1 MTDATTTSSA
11 SSPSRRP
18 RVVTLGETMG
28 MISSTQPGPL
38 AHASTMQLGIG
49 GSESN
54 VAIGL
59 SRLGVDAIWFGR
71 VGDDSVGRLVA
82 REVRAE
88 GVDARITID
97 DGATT
102 GLMIK
107 ERRTATSQNVT
118 YYRAGSA
125 GSRLSADDLDE
136 SAIASADVLH
146 VTGITP
152 ALSGSA
158 AQAVRRAADVARAAG
173 VLVSFDVNYRRALW
187 STDDAAA
194 FCREFAA
201 GCDVLF
207 AGEDE
212 AAMLLGPAAT
222 ASFPTGAAAGG
233 AADAASDATA
243 ALARGL
249 AELGPRQ
256 AVVKCG
262 AAGAV
267 AMVDGQLL
275 EQRAVPIVAHD
286 TVGAGDA
293 FVAGYLA
300 ELAAGNDA
308 PTRLQ
313 TAATV
318 GAFVCLA
325 AGDWEGLPR
334 RSELG
339 LLHAREAVTR

>member
-1 MTDATTTSSA
+1 VTDTTAA
-11 SSPSRRP
+11 SSSSTRRP
-18 RVVTLGETMG
+18 RVVTIGETMG
-28 MISSTQPGPL
+28 LLSTAQPGPL

-59 SRLGVDAIWFGR
+59 SRLGVDVVWFGR

-82 REVRAE
+82 REIRAE
-88 GVDARITID
+88 GVDARVTID
-97 DGATT
+97 DGAAT

-107 ERRTATSQNVT
+107 ERRTSTTQNVT

-187 STDDAAA
+187 SADDAAA

-222 ASFPTGAAAGG
+222 ASFATDAATGPAAA
-233 AADAASDATA
+233 A

-339 LLHAREAVTR
+339 LLHAREPVTR

>member
-1 MTDATTTSSA
+1 MTEATATSS
-11 SSPSRRP
+11 SSTRRP

-28 MISSTQPGPL
+28 LLSNAQPGPL

-59 SRLGVDAIWFGR
+59 SRLGVDVTWFGR

-82 REVRAE
+82 REIRAE
-88 GVDARITID
+88 GVDARVTID
-97 DGATT
+97 DGAAT

-107 ERRTATSQNVT
+107 ERRTSTSQNVT

-125 GSRLSADDLDE
+125 GSRLSAADLDE
-136 SAIASADVLH
+136 AAIASADVLH
-146 VTGITP
+146 LTGITP

-158 AQAVRRAADVARAAG
+158 AQAVRRAADVAREAG

-187 STDDAAA
+187 STDDAAT

-222 ASFPTGAAAGG
+222 ASLATDAAAGSPS
-233 AADAASDATA
+233 DAAAAAA

-267 AMVDGQLL
+267 AMVDGQLVTQ
-275 EQRAVPIVAHD
+275 EAVPIVAHD

-313 TAATV
+313 TAVTV

-334 RSELG
+334 RPELG

>member
-1 MTDATTTSSA
+1 VTAAATA
-11 SSPSRRP
+11 SSSTSVAGRRP

-28 MISSTQPGPL
+28 LLSNTAPGPL
-38 AHASTMQLGIG
+38 AHASTLQLGMG

-59 SRLGVDAIWFGR
+59 SRLGVDAVWCGR
-71 VGDDSVGRLVA
+71 VGDDAVGRLVE
-82 REVRAE
+82 REIRAE
-88 GVDARITID
+88 GVDVRVVVD
-97 DGATT
+97 DGAPT

-107 ERRTATSQNVT
+107 ERRTSTSQSVS

-125 GSRLSADDLDE
+125 GSRLSVADLDE
-136 SAIASADVLH
+136 TTIAEADVLH
-146 VTGITP
+146 LTGITP
-152 ALSGSA
+152 ALSASA
-158 AQAVRRAADVARAAG
+158 RAAVRWAAEVARAAG
-173 VLVSFDVNYRRALW
+173 TLVSFDVNYRRALW
-187 STDDAAA
+187 SATEAGA
-194 FCREFAA
+194 FCRDFASQ
-201 GCDVLF
+201 CDVLF

-212 AAMLLGPAAT
+212 AAMLLG
-222 ASFPTGAAAGG
+222 S
-233 AADAASDATA
+233 SDAGAGADPA

-249 AELGPRQ
+249 ADLGPGQ

-267 AMVDGQLL
+267 AVIDGRLMTQ
-275 EQRAVPIVAHD
+275 AGVPIVPHD

-300 ELAAGNDA
+300 ELAAGHDA
-308 PTRLQ
+308 ETRLE
-313 TAATV
+313 TAATA
-318 GAFVCLA
+318 GAFACLA

-339 LLHAREAVTR
+339 LLRAQEPVTR

>member
-1 MTDATTTSSA
+1 VTAAATA
-11 SSPSRRP
+11 SSSTAKAGRRP

-28 MISSTQPGPL
+28 LLSNTAPGPL
-38 AHASTMQLGIG
+38 AHASTLQLGMG

-59 SRLGVDAIWFGR
+59 SRLGVDAVWCGR
-71 VGDDSVGRLVA
+71 VGDDAVGRLVE
-82 REVRAE
+82 REIRAE
-88 GVDARITID
+88 GVDVRVVVD
-97 DGATT
+97 DGAPT

-107 ERRTATSQNVT
+107 ERRTSTSQSVS

-125 GSRLSADDLDE
+125 GSRLSVADLDE
-136 SAIASADVLH
+136 TTIAEADVLH
-146 VTGITP
+146 LTGITP
-152 ALSGSA
+152 ALSASA
-158 AQAVRRAADVARAAG
+158 RAAVRWAAEVARAAG
-173 VLVSFDVNYRRALW
+173 TLVSFDVNYRRALW
-187 STDDAAA
+187 SATEAGA
-194 FCREFAA
+194 FCRDFASQ
-201 GCDVLF
+201 CDVLF

-212 AAMLLGPAAT
+212 AAMLLG
-222 ASFPTGAAAGG
+222 S
-233 AADAASDATA
+233 SDAGAGADPA

-249 AELGPRQ
+249 ADLGPGQ

-267 AMVDGQLL
+267 AVIDGRLMTQ
-275 EQRAVPIVAHD
+275 AGVPIVPHD

-300 ELAAGNDA
+300 ELAAGHDA
-308 PTRLQ
+308 ETRLE
-313 TAATV
+313 TAATA
-318 GAFVCLA
+318 GAFACLA

-339 LLHAREAVTR
+339 LLRAQEPVTR

>member
-1 MTDATTTSSA
+1 VTAPHTASPASWSA
-11 SSPSRRP
+11 SGRRA

-28 MISSTQPGPL
+28 LLSNTTPGPL
-38 AHASTMQLGIG
+38 AHASSMQLGMG

-59 SRLGVDAIWFGR
+59 SRLGVDAVWCGR
-71 VGDDSVGRLVA
+71 VGDDAVGRLVE
-82 REVRAE
+82 REIRAE
-88 GVDARITID
+88 GVDARVVVD
-97 DGATT
+97 PDAPT
-102 GLMIK
+102 GLMLK
-107 ERRTATSQNVT
+107 ERRTSTSQSVS

-125 GSRLSADDLDE
+125 GSRLSIGDLDE
-136 SAIASADVLH
+136 ATIASADVLH
-146 VTGITP
+146 LTGITA
-152 ALSGSA
+152 ALSDSA
-158 AQAVRRAADVARAAG
+158 AEAVRWAADVARAAG

-187 STDDAAA
+187 SPAEARA
-194 FCREFAA
+194 FCRDFVPR
-201 GCDVLF
+201 CDVVF

-212 AAMLLGPAAT
+212 AAMVLGVDHD
-222 ASFPTGAAAGG
+222 GAAADPAAVG
-233 AADAASDATA
+233 AVGALG

-249 AELGPRQ
+249 ADLGPSQ

-267 AMVDGQLL
+267 AVVDGALMTQD
-275 EQRAVPIVAHD
+275 AVPIVPHD

-300 ELAAGNDA
+300 ELAAGLDA
-308 PTRLQ
+308 ETRLR
-313 TAATV
+313 TAVTA
-318 GAFVCLA
+318 GAFACLA

-339 LLHAREAVTR
+339 LLQAREPVTR

>member
-1 MTDATTTSSA
+1 MREATAASCSST
-11 SSPSRRP
+11 RRP

-28 MISSTQPGPL
+28 LLSNAEPGPL

-59 SRLGVDAIWFGR
+59 SRLGVDVTWFGR
-71 VGDDSVGRLVA
+71 VGNDTVGRLVA
-82 REVRAE
+82 REIRAE
-88 GVDARITID
+88 GVDARVTID
-97 DGATT
+97 DGAAT

-107 ERRTATSQNVT
+107 ERRTSTSQNVT

-136 SAIASADVLH
+136 AAIASADVLH

-158 AQAVRRAADVARAAG
+158 AQAVRRAADVAREAG

-187 STDDAAA
+187 STDDAAT

-212 AAMLLGPAAT
+212 AAMLLGPAAS
-222 ASFPTGAAAGG
+222 ASFVTDAAAGSPS
-233 AADAASDATA
+233 DAAAAAS

-267 AMVDGQLL
+267 AMVDGQLVTQ
-275 EQRAVPIVAHD
+275 EAVPIVAHD

-313 TAATV
+313 TAVTV

>member
-1 MTDATTTSSA
+1 MTDATAA
-11 SSPSRRP
+11 SSSSTRRP

-28 MISSTQPGPL
+28 LLSNTQPGPL

-59 SRLGVDAIWFGR
+59 SRLGVDVTWFGR

-82 REVRAE
+82 REIRAE
-88 GVDARITID
+88 GVDARVTID
-97 DGATT
+97 DGAAT

-107 ERRTATSQNVT
+107 ERRTSTSQNVT

-136 SAIASADVLH
+136 SAIASTDVLH

-152 ALSGSA
+152 ALSESA
-158 AQAVRRAADVARAAG
+158 AHAVRRAADVAREAG

-212 AAMLLGPAAT
+212 AAMLLGPAAA
-222 ASFPTGAAAGG
+222 ASFAT
-233 AADAASDATA
+233 DAATGPAAA

-262 AAGAV
+262 ASGAV

-339 LLHAREAVTR
+339 LLHAREPVTR